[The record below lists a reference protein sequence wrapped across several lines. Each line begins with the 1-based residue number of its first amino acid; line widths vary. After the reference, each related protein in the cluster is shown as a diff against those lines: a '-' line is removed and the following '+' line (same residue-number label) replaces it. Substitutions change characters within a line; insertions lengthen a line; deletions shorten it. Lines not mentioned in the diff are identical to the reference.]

1 MITQQECNL
10 ILDMLASGR
19 ISADEAEGLFAAIER
34 SASDELGAARGGL
47 ELEPGWMT
55 TRAWAEQ
62 VRASVAKEIETS
74 LRSAVNI
81 THRPY
86 VYIH

>member
-34 SASDELGAARGGL
+34 SASDELSAAQGGL
-47 ELEPGWMT
+47 EPEPDWLT
-55 TRAWAEQ
+55 PRAWVEQ
-62 VRASVAKEIETS
+62 VRSELYKEVETS
-74 LRSAVNI
+74 LRSTVN
-81 THRPY
+81 TSKRPF
-86 VYIH
+86 VYIR